1 MDFAYTVTVDGV
13 MKLRPCRA
21 YPRTRVE
28 SLWAGRD
35 RIGATG
41 IAALE
46 IPAKDRLWLLFRIA
60 PQDVWMPAIWYS
72 VERSIQQASRT
83 AGAAGSEWADRLAL
97 LEPVAS
103 FETCRAVVPILR
115 AYADAA
121 YAAATAATAYAYAA
135 ADAAA
140 DALEITVAHVARL
153 IEDASCELEYQRRH
167 AAATKR
173 EE

>member
-46 IPAKDRLWLLFRIA
+46 IPAADRLWLLFRLA
-60 PQDVWMPAIWYS
+60 PRDVWMPAIWYA
-72 VERSIQQASRT
+72 VERSIQESSR
-83 AGAAGSEWADRLAL
+83 APWVAGSEWADRLVL

-103 FETCRAVVPILR
+103 LETCRAVLPILR
-115 AYADAA
+115 AAANAAA
-121 YAAATAATAYAYAA
+121 YAAYA

-140 DALEITVAHVARL
+140 ARTKMLAQCADEIRVVFPTFPKP
-153 IEDASCELEYQRRH
+153 QP
-167 AAATKR
+167 
-173 EE
+173 

>member
-13 MKLRPCRA
+13 MELRPCRA

-46 IPAKDRLWLLFRIA
+46 IPAADRLWLLFRLA
-60 PQDVWMPAIWYS
+60 PRGVWMPAIWYS
-72 VERSIQQASRT
+72 VERSIQEASRA
-83 AGAAGSEWADRLAL
+83 AGAAGSEWADRLVL

-103 FETCRAVVPILR
+103 LETCLAVLPILR
-115 AYADAA
+115 AAA
-121 YAAATAATAYAYAA
+121 YAADAGAYA

-140 DALEITVAHVARL
+140 NAASAR
-153 IEDASCELEYQRRH
+153 ASQLKEM
-167 AAATKR
+167 AATVR
-173 EE
+173 SICTMPVLP